1 MWKIEITWKQLYEDI
16 YVKFTKNESDQK
28 TFIKEIFPDGL
39 YQKMFVRGGK
49 VQGKYVSLVC
59 RATIDAKKRF
69 LDASDYLIQLKNEA
83 HEDYNFEENPI
94 LQEFAENWKRLVP
107 ACTETQEN
115 KVAKAVYRLI
125 DKIEEEKDELF
136 IKERLFQ
143 LYDKQEYAQ
152 ILAVF
157 SIIASTL
164 CSFGME
170 NTKFSEQDLK
180 LHSLF
185 LPKLVEEEEESD
197 AIKIAQEML
206 HREEGSLEELKECL
220 GIALNNP
227 YEKGKANYLL
237 ARRAYQLKD
246 KKAGN
251 AFLKEAVKFSY
262 EPAKLWKN
270 NADAETMLEKIRIAY
285 QNPASDGE
293 DVMRCCKGC
302 EKILYLTPAVEKSY
316 RGEAA
321 FVLYK
326 YIRAGKYQS
335 STNETADY
343 YLKISN
349 NCGFYLAQEEWKVN
363 NESRIIPQIMRA
375 ETATVGRCY
384 SNTKNKYA
392 KIFEKTIPESWE
404 RWLAEFD
411 LTVMQMKIHE
421 KTAKRFLFLD
431 DDFEKNIEDLFELLQ
446 LIKDE
451 KPETKELNIEIF
463 IRNDS
468 EIARALIDTALSGLP
483 EYTIPV
489 FIIDD
494 DKTAAQ
500 QLLSHHPLFYP
511 VRAVDLKESAKKLK
525 EDRPIL
531 HFIILGTSRVAKW
544 LVREAF
550 WMMGFR
556 ENAILCKIT
565 VLDEKG
571 EEFVRKIKA
580 EYPGMVKSDFD
591 VEEIEL
597 PEVLGENID
606 FHSFQLADILKNIMN
621 ETPYGYFAVATESD
635 EENLSLATRIRE
647 ILVRNNIEQRN
658 ETALENP
665 NPIAILCRKDQIAWT
680 AKRLVIEKE
689 IYGDRWFNTWSF
701 IPFGNLSAYYS
712 WDLMAGGTFEKLSK
726 CIHYQFAGLS
736 PEETKVGSEK
746 AEQQDKVYY
755 GRQYNHDSSYSLA
768 LSMQYRIFQFRDI
781 NGNQIMPIAWEIW
794 DEKAFAS
801 VEQLN
806 YLANRSRGVK
816 ESEYKTIAVWEHDRW
831 VRWMLSRGW
840 LPASADDAVFAVK
853 CGNERQQLFVAKLHP
868 CICAYEGQKELKLAL
883 KNECGMD
890 KDFYSYDM
898 ANIKDT
904 KRLLALEW
912 LKEREKEDGKRD

>member
-1 MWKIEITWKQLYEDI
+1 
-16 YVKFTKNESDQK
+16 
-28 TFIKEIFPDGL
+28 
-39 YQKMFVRGGK
+39 
-49 VQGKYVSLVC
+49 
-59 RATIDAKKRF
+59 
-69 LDASDYLIQLKNEA
+69 
-83 HEDYNFEENPI
+83 
-94 LQEFAENWKRLVP
+94 
-107 ACTETQEN
+107 
-115 KVAKAVYRLI
+115 
-125 DKIEEEKDELF
+125 
-136 IKERLFQ
+136 
-143 LYDKQEYAQ
+143 
-152 ILAVF
+152 
-157 SIIASTL
+157 
-164 CSFGME
+164 
-170 NTKFSEQDLK
+170 
-180 LHSLF
+180 
-185 LPKLVEEEEESD
+185 
-197 AIKIAQEML
+197 
-206 HREEGSLEELKECL
+206 
-220 GIALNNP
+220 
-227 YEKGKANYLL
+227 
-237 ARRAYQLKD
+237 
-246 KKAGN
+246 
-251 AFLKEAVKFSY
+251 
-262 EPAKLWKN
+262 
-270 NADAETMLEKIRIAY
+270 
-285 QNPASDGE
+285 
-293 DVMRCCKGC
+293 
-302 EKILYLTPAVEKSY
+302 
-316 RGEAA
+316 
-321 FVLYK
+321 
-326 YIRAGKYQS
+326 
-335 STNETADY
+335 
-343 YLKISN
+343 
-349 NCGFYLAQEEWKVN
+349 
-363 NESRIIPQIMRA
+363 
-375 ETATVGRCY
+375 
-384 SNTKNKYA
+384 
-392 KIFEKTIPESWE
+392 
-404 RWLAEFD
+404 
-411 LTVMQMKIHE
+411 MK
-421 KTAKRFLFLD
+421 
-431 DDFEKNIEDLFELLQ
+431 LLQ

-665 NPIAILCRKDQIAWT
+665 NPIAVLCRKDQIAWT

-736 PEETKVGSEK
+736 PEETKAGSEK

-768 LSMQYRIFQFRDI
+768 LSMPYRIFQFRDI

-912 LKEREKEDGKRD
+912 LKEREKEDGERA